1 MGFGSS
7 ASSLVELRMQ
17 AFQLFRQGIAASD
30 PESAVASALK
40 AREPDIA
47 AAGGVILIALG
58 KAACLMA
65 GTALRFVGDKL
76 RRACVVTNH
85 ENVLDIDGIEI
96 IVGGHPLPD
105 EGSLK
110 AGRAIEEA
118 ARSASPEDL
127 VLLLISG
134 GGSALVCAP
143 APAIS
148 LADKVVLNEALVRS
162 GADISE
168 INAVRQI
175 FSRLKGGRLAELT
188 SGVRTLSLILSD
200 VPGDDVATIASGPTA
215 KPATGVSD
223 AVLVLRRHNLLEA
236 LPAILRKQLDDL
248 VAGEDRTCASFDHV
262 ENVVIGSNAIS
273 LQRVM
278 SSAEERSFKVV
289 KAADWLGGDVSEAA
303 HALHRLAMF
312 TVKEEGPVAIVA
324 GGETT
329 VRVSGSGRGGRNQEL
344 ALRFALLSE
353 RQPIRRPWAFL
364 SGGTDGRDGPTDAA
378 GALVDSGSAERMRRH
393 GCRPEAHLS
402 NNDSYPALAASGD
415 LLLTG
420 PTGTNVADLQ
430 ILLMQ

>member
-1 MGFGSS
+1 MSLDCS
-7 ASSLVELRMQ
+7 ASCWGELRTH
-17 AFQLFRQGIAASD
+17 AFDLFRQAIAASN
-30 PESAVASALK
+30 PEAAVASALK
-40 AREPDIA
+40 ARESDIA
-47 AAGGVILIALG
+47 GARGIVLIALG

-65 GTALRFVGDKL
+65 GAALRFVGDKL
-76 RRACVVTNH
+76 RRACVVTNR
-85 ENVLDIDGIEI
+85 ENVLDIEGIEI

-105 EGSLK
+105 EGSLRG
-110 AGRAIEEA
+110 GRAIEEA

-143 APAIS
+143 APGIS
-148 LADKVVLNEALVRS
+148 LADKVALNEALVRC

-200 VPGDDVATIASGPTA
+200 VPGDDVAAIASGPTA

-223 AVLVLRRHNLLEA
+223 AVIVLRRHNLLQS
-236 LPAILRKQLDDL
+236 LPRSLRRRLDFL
-248 VAGEDRTCASFDHV
+248 GAGEDRACTSFDHV

-273 LQRVM
+273 LQRM
-278 SSAEERSFKVV
+278 MDSAKEHYCTVI
-289 KAADWLGGDVSEAA
+289 KAADWLSGDVAEAA
-303 HALHRLAMF
+303 LALHHLALS
-312 TVKEEGPVAIVA
+312 TARQEGPVAIVA

-329 VRVSGSGRGGRNQEL
+329 VRVRGSGRGGRNQEL
-344 ALRFALLSE
+344 ALRFALLNE
-353 RQPIRRPWAFL
+353 RQPIWRPWAFL

-378 GALVDSGSAERMRRH
+378 GALVDPGSTGRMRRH
-393 GCRPEAHLS
+393 GCKPEAHLN
-402 NNDSYPALAASGD
+402 NNDSYPALTASGD

>member
-1 MGFGSS
+1 MSLDSS
-7 ASSLVELRMQ
+7 ASSWVELRMQ

-30 PESAVASALK
+30 PEAAVASALK
-40 AREPDIA
+40 ARESDIA
-47 AAGGVILIALG
+47 AARGVILIALG
-58 KAACLMA
+58 KAACLMT

-76 RRACVVTNH
+76 RRACVVTSR
-85 ENVLDIDGIEI
+85 ENVLDIEGIEV

-105 EGSLK
+105 EGSLE

-118 ARSASPEDL
+118 VSSASPEDL
-127 VLLLISG
+127 MLLLISG

-143 APAIS
+143 APGIS
-148 LADKVVLNEALVRS
+148 LADKVALNEALVRC

-188 SGVRTLSLILSD
+188 SGAKTLSLVLSD

-223 AVLVLRRHNLLEA
+223 AVIVLRRHNLLEV
-236 LPAILRKQLDDL
+236 LPAIMRRQLDDL
-248 VAGEDRTCASFDHV
+248 VAGEDRACASFDHV

-273 LQRVM
+273 LQRM
-278 SSAEERSFKVV
+278 MDSAKERYFTVI
-289 KAADWLGGDVSEAA
+289 KAADWLNGDVSEAA
-303 HALHRLAMF
+303 HALHRLALF
-312 TVKEEGPVAIVA
+312 TARHEGPVAIVA

-329 VRVSGSGRGGRNQEL
+329 VRVRGSGRGGRNQEL
-344 ALRFALLSE
+344 ALRFALLDE

-378 GALVDSGSAERMRRH
+378 GALVDPGSTERMRRH
-393 GCRPEAHLS
+393 GCKPEAHLR
-402 NNDSYPALAASGD
+402 NNDSYPALATSGD
-415 LLLTG
+415 LLFTG

-430 ILLMQ
+430 ILLMK